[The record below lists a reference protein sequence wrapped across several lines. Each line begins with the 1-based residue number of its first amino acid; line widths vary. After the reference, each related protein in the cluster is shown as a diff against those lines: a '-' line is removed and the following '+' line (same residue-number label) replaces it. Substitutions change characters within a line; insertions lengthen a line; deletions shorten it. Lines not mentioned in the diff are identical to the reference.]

1 MWPAV
6 AVNMPDL
13 SIPAVASAFTPLFF
27 INCENALRDFN
38 LFDGCP
44 GMTFPTSIPEFG
56 IEPHRDPTPPVDA
69 GARER
74 LLGRPAFTARGPSVA
89 NLAVD
94 GDGDP
99 ESVDV
104 TVWNTG
110 TWIAPFRITRTANWI
125 VVRRGEENA
134 PFAGH
139 FHGGVAIGAETKVVI
154 FDATRYGTEVSEQ
167 GRAPVLRITLDTD
180 ALPEGEDVEG
190 AVLIEPLHGTGRAK
204 RVLVRAGPG
213 VNAGIYP
220 DPTET
225 PEPETPTPTPAPG
238 PGETE
243 AVEDAD
249 GDAARRNIAVPAL
262 SSDR

>member
-1 MWPAV
+1 
-6 AVNMPDL
+6 
-13 SIPAVASAFTPLFF
+13 
-27 INCENALRDFN
+27 
-38 LFDGCP
+38 
-44 GMTFPTSIPEFG
+44 MTFPTSIPEFG

-134 PFAGH
+134 PFTGH

-213 VNAGIYP
+213 VNAGNYP